1 MSALSTHFARVQ
13 RYLDRPW
20 YPLLLG
26 ALAAADQILV
36 VIPTDGLTV
45 AAILATPRR
54 WMQYAIA
61 ATTGNLLGC
70 GILAE
75 GIYRNSDWLHERLGP
90 WMESSWWSTV
100 ENFIQSNGSW
110 SIALGA
116 LSPIPLQFWVIVPA
130 LARMPAA
137 ELFLALLIGRLVRFV
152 ALCWIASHAPKLLSR
167 SKGIV
172 EELKEAGTDPDE
184 PKT

>member
-1 MSALSTHFARVQ
+1 MSALSTHFARIQ

-20 YPLLLG
+20 YPLLLA
-26 ALAAADQILV
+26 ALAAVDQIIF

-54 WMQYAIA
+54 WVQYAIA
-61 ATTGNLLGC
+61 ATIGNLIGC

-75 GIYRNSDWLHERLGP
+75 GVYQNADWLHERLGTL
-90 WMESSWWSTV
+90 MESGWWSTV
-100 ENFIQSNGSW
+100 EHFVQSNGSW

-116 LSPIPLQFWVIVPA
+116 ISPLPLQFWVIVPA
-130 LARMPAA
+130 LAGMPAT
-137 ELFLALLIGRLVRFV
+137 ELFPALLIGRFVRFV

-167 SKGIV
+167 SKGMV
-172 EELKEAGTDPDE
+172 EELKDAGSDPDE